1 MRRSRTGSQ
10 IRFHTFRKLKIA
22 LAVTLSLI
30 FVIPPAVP
38 VFGHGIGGETLPI
51 SLGNRNATLFV
62 SVQPS
67 VFDPS
72 SNESYLSFK
81 LSDARTDAVIEH
93 VTYLIELSRD
103 GKQIFRETFHDDQ
116 GNLNIRVISND
127 SENIKIDGDKEQTSG
142 GWTRKLFSPLSI
154 EGPVFTAG
162 GLYKFRTEI
171 LTVDSDNN
179 MLAQRPTVD
188 GAISI
193 AEKTTHQIT
202 SEDGKNYDIGIT
214 SYYDIINNFEFDSK
228 NRTISFGMPFDW
240 SEQNVKQT
248 TVVHEEIHIPKTY
261 AELLVTK
268 YDGFVNGVPLAESA
282 VTIDDYSEDSRI
294 VHLVLNQQD
303 LASFAQKIQD
313 RSRMMFSAMPS
324 KTEDLPLKAFTH
336 NAVFQ
341 LGLSW
346 EPVPIQAQ
354 SKTRFYMDFTKYYS
368 PKVQETVR
376 YDFVIKQDEN
386 EIFRESL
393 SGTTNAPPKTNY
405 VDFEFSNQNIGTAIV
420 SIENID
426 GEELSSADFVVVVK
440 PKSEPKQNFPIR
452 IPSMVKD
459 DSGNTVPGRYNV
471 DLTWIP
477 NILGVGDAEF
487 IITIYDRESGSPI
500 PQSEYDFVLL
510 KGDSEM
516 YRKSG
521 FAQAGGSFENIRF
534 FDEYV
539 GPLTLRIENIDQS
552 GEYAEIPISVTPEFP
567 FGSILVMTALFSF
580 ALLFTRFRRN
590 FSGRQIF

>member
-1 MRRSRTGSQ
+1 M
-10 IRFHTFRKLKIA
+10 KVA
-22 LAVTLSLI
+22 LTILFVLI
-30 FVIPPAVP
+30 FAVPFVTP
-38 VFGHGIGGETLPI
+38 VFGHGLGGESLPI

-67 VFDPS
+67 VFDPGN
-72 SNESYLSFK
+72 NESYLSFK

-93 VTYLIELSRD
+93 VTYLIELSRN

-116 GNLNIRVISND
+116 GNLNIRVVSND

-154 EGPVFTAG
+154 EGPIFTAG

-171 LTVDSDNN
+171 LTVDADSN
-179 MLAQRPTVD
+179 MLSQRPTVE

-193 AEKTTHQIT
+193 AEKTTHPIT
-202 SEDGKNYDIGIT
+202 GGDGKNYDIGIT
-214 SYYDIINNFEFDSK
+214 SYYDTTDNFKFDPQ
-228 NRTISFGMPFDW
+228 NRTISFEMPFDW
-240 SEQNVKQT
+240 SEKNIKQT
-248 TVVHEEIHIPKTY
+248 TIIHEEIHIPKTY
-261 AELLVTK
+261 AEMLVTK
-268 YDGFVNGVPLAESA
+268 YDGFVNGVPLAESS

-303 LASFAQKIQD
+303 LASSAQKSKDSSKMI
-313 RSRMMFSAMPS
+313 FTIMPG

-346 EPVPIQAQ
+346 EPIPIQAQ
-354 SKTRFYMDFTKYYS
+354 SKTRFYMDFSKYYA
-368 PKVQETVR
+368 PKIQESVI
-376 YDFVIKQDEN
+376 YDFVIKQDDT
-386 EIFRESL
+386 EIFRKSL
-393 SGTTNAPPKTNY
+393 AGTTNAPPQTNY
-405 VDFEFSNQNIGTAIV
+405 VDFEFSEQNVGTAII

-426 GEELSSADFVVVVK
+426 GNDLSAVDFVVVVK

-452 IPSMVKD
+452 IPSMIKD
-459 DSGNTVPGRYNV
+459 DTGNTVQGRYNV

-477 NILGVGDAEF
+477 NTLGVGDAEF
-487 IITIYDRESGSPI
+487 IITIYDKASGFPI
-500 PQSEYDFVLL
+500 RQAEYDFVLL
-510 KGDSEM
+510 KDDNEI

-521 FAQAGGSFENIRF
+521 FAQAGGSFENVRF
-534 FDEYV
+534 FEEYV

-552 GEYAEIPISVTPEFP
+552 DEFVEIPIMVTPEFP
-567 FGSILVMTALFSF
+567 VVFLVLIVALVPLVFASRMLYGSYKY
-580 ALLFTRFRRN
+580 
-590 FSGRQIF
+590 